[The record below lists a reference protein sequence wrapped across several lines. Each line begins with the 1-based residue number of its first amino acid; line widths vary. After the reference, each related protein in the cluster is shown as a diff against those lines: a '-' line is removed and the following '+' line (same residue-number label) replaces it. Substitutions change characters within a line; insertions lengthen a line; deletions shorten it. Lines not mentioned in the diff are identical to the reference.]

1 MGSASGLISHISSLA
16 LWGSLFLDFDLE
28 LDVPTIRVLDVTN
41 ASVSSLMR
49 PLDTKQS
56 VKLALLDT
64 VTDKF
69 RHWASMSR
77 ERLMLA

>member
-1 MGSASGLISHISSLA
+1 MDSASGLISHISSLA
-16 LWGSLFLDFDLE
+16 RWGSLFLDFDLE